1 MQPAPLLYPK
11 TCPAEFR
18 CAVCGHERKVE
29 FRDPAGFD
37 EDERLPGRNE
47 WAQKAALESMMRKLD
62 KAARRAIGLVRCP
75 SCGAI
80 DEEARKRAYLR
91 AALPLIGVAP
101 AAFMVGVIALW
112 MIFPVLRGAVLWPIL
127 GSLLLTLGLGAL
139 VTSRG
144 RQRLIREAEKNVRFL
159 PAQPAAGG
167 ADTSV

>member
-18 CAVCGHERKVE
+18 CPACGHERKVE

-62 KAARRAIGLVRCP
+62 KAARRAIGLVPCP

-80 DEEARKRAYLR
+80 DQEARKRAYYR

-112 MIFPVLRGAVLWPIL
+112 MIFPILRSAALWPIL
-127 GSLLLTLGLGAL
+127 GSLGLTLSLGAL
-139 VTSRG
+139 VMTRG
-144 RQRLIREAEKNVRFL
+144 QKRLIAEAQKNVRFL
-159 PAQPAAGG
+159 PALSESSAG
-167 ADTSV
+167 AP